1 MNPLDTPEQHRCR
14 KAVIGH
20 RGASA
25 YAPEHTLRSYDLALD
40 QGADA
45 VEQDLH
51 ATRDG
56 VLVCLHDRTLER
68 TTDVPAVFPARG
80 RDVIIGE
87 QITRQWFVHD
97 FTVEEIKRLDA
108 GSWFSAGFAGLRIP
122 TFQEVIDAV
131 GARGTLCTELKE
143 PEVYETLG
151 VDILSLFVTAL
162 RRNGLDRPRPGMP
175 LPTLQ
180 CFHEPTV

>member
-51 ATRDG
+51 VTRDG

-68 TTDVPAVFPARG
+68 TTDVRAVFPERG

-87 QITRQWFVHD
+87 QITRHWLVHVS
-97 FTVEEIKRLDA
+97 TVQENRCLDA
-108 GSWFSAGFAGLRIP
+108 G
-122 TFQEVIDAV
+122 
-131 GARGTLCTELKE
+131 
-143 PEVYETLG
+143 
-151 VDILSLFVTAL
+151 
-162 RRNGLDRPRPGMP
+162 
-175 LPTLQ
+175 
-180 CFHEPTV
+180 